1 MNTYHYFTCKGTL
14 SDNSQDAKFEYL
26 VGKPDV
32 NSAAMQM
39 LVDAYASEGTKVYTY
54 FKHFTC
60 TVILSQKK
68 FKFCL

>member
-32 NSAAMQM
+32 YSAAMQM
-39 LVDAYASEGTKVYTY
+39 LVETYASEGTKVYTY

-60 TVILSQKK
+60 KVILSQKK
-68 FKFCL
+68 V

>member
-1 MNTYHYFTCKGTL
+1 MNTYHYFTCKGT
-14 SDNSQDAKFEYL
+14 FEYL

-32 NSAAMQM
+32 YSAAMQM

-60 TVILSQKK
+60 KVILSQKK
-68 FKFCL
+68 V

>member
-39 LVDAYASEGTKVYTY
+39 LVDAYASEGTKVDTF
-54 FKHFTC
+54 FKHFAC
-60 TVILSQKK
+60 KSNFKPKK
-68 FKFCL
+68 I